1 MAPLKTLISVT
12 VFMFTV
18 GTIRADDPPAFS
30 DWLGPQTN
38 DDASLFA
45 PVVGKRIDPTKH
57 DKLPRYKITLEIV
70 KGGDIRLPL
79 SENHTITFD
88 GKEFS
93 KLTDFHPD
101 KDAAYLLCQMQLKPG
116 ALGWR
121 FYTMN
126 ARVTD
131 GILKGAIVH
140 FRDGRI
146 QESITD
152 PCVAVYRIPEGCDV
166 KIDKVPFEIVA
177 LFAK

>member
-1 MAPLKTLISVT
+1 MARMKTLIV
-12 VFMFTV
+12 VAFFLFTI

-38 DDASLFA
+38 DDASVFA
-45 PVVGKRIDPTKH
+45 PVVGKRIDPKNH

-70 KGGDIRLPL
+70 DGGDLRLPL
-79 SENHTITFD
+79 SENPTTTFD

-93 KLTDFHPD
+93 QLTDFHPD
-101 KDAAYLLCQMQLKPG
+101 KDAAYLLCRMQLKPG

-126 ARVTD
+126 ARITD
-131 GILKGAIVH
+131 GKLKGAIVH
-140 FRDGRI
+140 FRDGKI

-152 PCVAVYRIPEGCDV
+152 PCIAVYRIPEGIDV
-166 KIDKVPFEIVA
+166 KSGEVPFEIVA
-177 LFAK
+177 LLAK